1 MNNKEFKSID
11 LVYILQ
17 PGTELGD
24 KFPKYITGQISVPV
38 PDDLPCNKL
47 VTFTETATKGKKK
60 HYDHLVETP
69 HFSMARRDDQKFYIA
84 QRKGITADEV
94 TDTEDWKVKM
104 LVEFNE
110 VLDKIETIS
119 KTTQKTAN
127 LSVNQS
133 VN

>member
-38 PDDLPCNKL
+38 PDDLPYNKL
-47 VTFTETATKGKKK
+47 VTFTENVPKGKKK

-84 QRKGITADEV
+84 QRKGITTDEV
-94 TDTEDWKVKM
+94 VDTQDWKEKM
-104 LVEFNE
+104 MVEFST

-119 KTTQKTAN
+119 NATAN
-127 LSVNQS
+127 HQS
-133 VN
+133 VK